1 MPFKKN
7 DEIELAIDDLGVS
20 GEGIGHVDGYAV
32 FVKCAIPGEYIRAR
46 IMKVKKNYAYAKL
59 VNIIKPSRD
68 RVKPECDHAGR
79 CGGCTL
85 MHISYERQL
94 LYKEEKVKSCLV
106 RIGGFDSDY
115 IEAVTEP
122 IIGMDTPFHYRNKA
136 QFPVSCD
143 KNGGVKIGFYA
154 ERSHNIIDTDNCV
167 IQSDISN
174 DIVRIVRSWINQ
186 YHINPY
192 NESEHTGD
200 VRHIITRIGYHTGQ
214 IMVCL
219 VTTGKNVPKLNE
231 LVDNLKI
238 IPNMTSICLNINN
251 EKTNRIMGDKVIS
264 LYGPGYIEDMIGD
277 VRFRIS
283 PLSFYQVN
291 PVQTEKL
298 YGTALEYAGL
308 SESETVWDMYCG
320 IGTISLFIAKKAGK
334 VLGVEIVPD
343 AINDAKINAEIN
355 GVDNVTFLCG
365 AAEDVAESVTH
376 NAEFSGLCSPSVVV
390 VDPPRKGCDKS
401 LIDTIVK
408 VSPKRVVYV
417 SCDPATLARDLVFFR
432 EGGYEL
438 KRVRACDMFGM
449 SGHVE
454 SVCLLSRKAQ

>member
-1 MPFKKN
+1 
-7 DEIELAIDDLGVS
+7 
-20 GEGIGHVDGYAV
+20 
-32 FVKCAIPGEYIRAR
+32 
-46 IMKVKKNYAYAKL
+46 
-59 VNIIKPSRD
+59 
-68 RVKPECDHAGR
+68 
-79 CGGCTL
+79 
-85 MHISYERQL
+85 
-94 LYKEEKVKSCLV
+94 
-106 RIGGFDSDY
+106 
-115 IEAVTEP
+115 
-122 IIGMDTPFHYRNKA
+122 
-136 QFPVSCD
+136 
-143 KNGGVKIGFYA
+143 
-154 ERSHNIIDTDNCV
+154 
-167 IQSDISN
+167 
-174 DIVRIVRSWINQ
+174 
-186 YHINPY
+186 
-192 NESEHTGD
+192 
-200 VRHIITRIGYHTGQ
+200 
-214 IMVCL
+214 
-219 VTTGKNVPKLNE
+219 
-231 LVDNLKI
+231 
-238 IPNMTSICLNINN
+238 MTSICLNINN

-417 SCDPATLARDLVFFR
+417 SCDPATLARDLAFFR

-438 KRVRACDMFGM
+438 KMVRACDMFGM

-454 SVCLLSRKAQ
+454 SVTLLQKRGYRY